1 MTGAKLRVLRSLT
14 GTEHSLPEAL
24 NRGRIPR
31 SCASERVLAAST
43 PPEKQESN
51 KVMSL
56 SAFWLIGWV

>member
-14 GTEHSLPEAL
+14 GTEQSPAAGL
-24 NRGRIPR
+24 NLGRMPR

-51 KVMSL
+51 RVMSL